1 MAFKMKNPSIA
12 KMVKMAGNSRT
23 MAKMKHEAAAKM
35 KKKAS
40 MAKQETADEEVKR
53 VTKDQQDFEKRKR
66 AKIEKLQKEVKD
78 KVDKYNTSMDSINTV
93 RKNYKTQQE
102 KDYENMSASEYRKK
116 YPTTNKMKKDDS
128 MAKMKKPMKMK
139 KDDTMAKKAL
149 VGKQKNL
156 PPELKAAIE
165 AAPGKM
171 KKGESMAKQG
181 YRPTYDSKGEKID
194 YTDPDVLKREKEANK
209 RIYKNRTKA
218 KEEKGLSKFDK
229 KEIKRLK
236 EKSTIPPGKLK
247 KK

>member
-1 MAFKMKNPSIA
+1 MKNPSIA

-35 KKKAS
+35 KKEAAMKMKMEA
-40 MAKQETADEEVKR
+40 AA
-53 VTKDQQDFEKRKR
+53 
-66 AKIEKLQKEVKD
+66 
-78 KVDKYNTSMDSINTV
+78 
-93 RKNYKTQQE
+93 
-102 KDYENMSASEYRKK
+102 
-116 YPTTNKMKKDDS
+116 KMKKDDSMAKMKEPMKMKEEGAMKMKKPMKMKEEES

-139 KDDTMAKKAL
+139 KDDSMAKKAL